1 MSQLWN
7 MFNTLQIL
15 LALPMLAVI
24 TPSNV
29 LFMVDIMNQVVNFN
43 VMDHALIQEQII
55 TPILDTK
62 DDDDRSKNST
72 RTEGSSDAGAE
83 KDQVSLLAQ
92 SFLITAM
99 ITLFAILIGI
109 IILCK
114 RKVYPKCCNCFKS
127 VVNFIQAKLMFN
139 SVLRALI

>member
-72 RTEGSSDAGAE
+72 RTEGS
-83 KDQVSLLAQ
+83 
-92 SFLITAM
+92 
-99 ITLFAILIGI
+99 
-109 IILCK
+109 
-114 RKVYPKCCNCFKS
+114 
-127 VVNFIQAKLMFN
+127 
-139 SVLRALI
+139 